1 MNTSTLFLRQS
12 AEYLREYE
20 AKIERCLGD
29 LTEEQLWYRPNDQS
43 NSIGNLV
50 LHLCGNV
57 RQWIGEGVGGKPYP
71 RQRQQEFDERIP
83 VPRSELL
90 SKLRSTIDEATDALS
105 RLTPD
110 DLVEMR
116 TIQARQLTIL
126 EAIYHAVEHFAMHT
140 GQIIWITKAQ
150 TASNLQFYDVSGG
163 HPKKNW

>member
-1 MNTSTLFLRQS
+1 MNTSTHFLRQS

-29 LTEEQLWYRPNDQS
+29 LTDEQLWYRPNDQS

-50 LHLCGNV
+50 LHLCGNI
-57 RQWIGEGVGGKPYP
+57 RQWIGEGVGRKPYP
-71 RQRQQEFDERIP
+71 RQRQQEFDERIS

-116 TIQARQLTIL
+116 TVQARTLTVM

-150 TASNLQFYDVSGG
+150 MASNLHFYDVSGG